1 MAPQRWR
8 RFDEDQTREGVGW
21 RKLRVQNGFQQ
32 VVRQEAERQEPERG
46 GRTGTHDA
54 RTEDLLF
61 WPLAGARLVL
71 DTWLSLL
78 GETREPPAQPEAAL
92 PWATP
97 HTIALELTTMRLR
110 DFSTQAKGGP
120 VLLCAPYALHSAVL
134 TDFAPAHSIV
144 QALQRGGVGRLFVTD
159 WRSANTRMRYLSI
172 DSYLADLNTAID
184 TIGPPVDLVGLCQ
197 GGWLSLL
204 AAARFPDKVRRL
216 VLVGAPVDISHQ
228 SPLSRMVA
236 NFPPHAFEALV
247 DPATGLLSGKH
258 LQPAWP
264 GSPAISA
271 EESLQRSLADGV
283 DGADAL
289 RQRFARWD
297 GDTLDLPGTY
307 YVEIANWIFRENRIA
322 EGRFVA
328 LGRMIDPSV
337 ITVPLFLL
345 AGTEDS
351 VVPADQALAT
361 AQLLGTPA
369 DEVQIALVPSSHL
382 GLMMGLETIGNAWG
396 RIADW
401 LVTDLDVSGVHK
413 RGHAHLAAE

>member
-1 MAPQRWR
+1 M
-8 RFDEDQTREGVGW
+8 
-21 RKLRVQNGFQQ
+21 QNGFQK
-32 VVRQEAERQEPERG
+32 VVRQQAEQV

-61 WPLAGARLVL
+61 WPFAGARLAL

-78 GETREPPAQPEAAL
+78 GETREPPGQPEVAL
-92 PWATP
+92 SWTTP

-110 DFSTQAKGGP
+110 DFSTQAESP
-120 VLLCAPYALHSAVL
+120 PALLCAPYALHSAVL
-134 TDFAPAHSIV
+134 TDFAPGHSIV

-172 DSYLADLNTAID
+172 DSYLADLNAAID
-184 TIGPPVDLVGLCQ
+184 TIGPPVDLIGLCQ

-236 NFPPHAFEALV
+236 SFPPHAFEALV
-247 DPATGLLSGKH
+247 DPATGLVSGKH

-264 GSPAISA
+264 GSPTISA
-271 EESLQRSLADGV
+271 EEALQTSLADGV

-297 GDTLDLPGTY
+297 GDTLDLPGAY
-307 YVEIANWIFRENRIA
+307 YAEIADWIFRENRIA
-322 EGRFVA
+322 AGRFVA
-328 LGRMIDPSV
+328 LGRMIDPSA
-337 ITVPLFLL
+337 ITLPLFLL

-369 DEVQIALVPSSHL
+369 DDVQIALVPSSHL
-382 GLMMGLETIGNAWG
+382 GLMMGLETIRDAWR

-401 LVTDLDVSGVHK
+401 LVADVGVSD
-413 RGHAHLAAE
+413 RPSAERAA